1 MSLYHERRTS
11 DATLEWESLPEVGAD
26 RRPRRLNTWGKR
38 WIAIIVMLVS
48 LWTGVVLIAGALS

>member
-26 RRPRRLNTWGKR
+26 HARGVFRSRSWQ
-38 WIAIIVMLVS
+38 AILVALFLFSVGVGS
-48 LWTGVVLIAGALS
+48 LIWQALS